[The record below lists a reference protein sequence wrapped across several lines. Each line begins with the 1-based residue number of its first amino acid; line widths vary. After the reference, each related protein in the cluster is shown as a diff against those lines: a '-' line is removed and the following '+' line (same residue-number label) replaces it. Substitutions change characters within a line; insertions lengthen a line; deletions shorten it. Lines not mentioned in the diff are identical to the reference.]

1 MEDCPC
7 FEDAVAFVAVF
18 AGIMIGRN
26 LTPQNF
32 NLPTAHYA
40 LLTPTDYFLFPLI
53 VILKQVLGIL
63 AIFTYRLAAK
73 KLSHFLLP
81 SIFRA
86 VQPLVVLSRRHYADT
101 STGSGEGYVELA
113 EGMKPVPS
121 LLDLASLDEEVRV
134 EPVLMEMRELGSGGM
149 RRRNGSVAKP
159 PTIVVDDEE
168 DEVERVDST
177 AEDSYTRPEIS
188 TKQDADVLTKASPLR
203 VAAFESLLSSLT
215 SFLR

>member
-18 AGIMIGRN
+18 AGMMIGRN
-26 LTPQNF
+26 FNSQDF

-40 LLTPTDYFLFPLI
+40 LATPTDYLLFPLF
-53 VILKQVLGIL
+53 VVLKQLLGIL
-63 AIFTYRLAAK
+63 AIFTYRLGAK

-101 STGSGEGYVELA
+101 STGSGEGYVELP

-134 EPVLMEMRELGSGGM
+134 EPVLVVETKELGSGGM

-159 PTIVVDDEE
+159 PIIVVDEE
-168 DEVERVDST
+168 EEIDKVDST
-177 AEDSYTRPEIS
+177 AEDSYTAPEVS
-188 TKQDADVLTKASPLR
+188 TKQDADVLTKVSSPARL
-203 VAAFESLLSSLT
+203 
-215 SFLR
+215 